1 MFSLRR
7 CENYK
12 NCSETTGA
20 GERADPCL
28 WFLPGDK
35 DTDGIQAP
43 LPVTGHLRPH
53 DAADT
58 AVCLSRVFSQELGSL
73 GELLLMYLS
82 YSVRKSHLFTQQICL
97 ECWVHILEAED
108 TATNKI
114 HRTVHD
120 SHAPIEGAEPP
131 ARGCHIKPST
141 GCHAEGSHK
150 HTHQMNSGGWN
161 NSKVNPARHTSST
174 LS

>member
-1 MFSLRR
+1 MWKLQELLWNHRGRWESWSLPVIPPWWQGHRWDPSSPSCHWPSAATRR
-7 CENYK
+7 CRY
-12 NCSETTGA
+12 C
-20 GERADPCL
+20 
-28 WFLPGDK
+28 
-35 DTDGIQAP
+35 
-43 LPVTGHLRPH
+43 
-53 DAADT
+53 
-58 AVCLSRVFSQELGSL
+58 CLSRVFSQELGSL